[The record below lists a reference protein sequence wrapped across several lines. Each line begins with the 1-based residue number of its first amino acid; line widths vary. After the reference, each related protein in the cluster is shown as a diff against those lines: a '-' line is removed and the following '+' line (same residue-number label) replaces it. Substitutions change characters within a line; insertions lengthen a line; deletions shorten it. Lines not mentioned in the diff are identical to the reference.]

1 MNTEGLQS
9 GNGVTLTA
17 AQTMGWLHDTA
28 AGIVDRSA
36 VADGYPLSGYRQ
48 FPGERRDAQNS
59 IQGMLHFSTS
69 HRNVVSG
76 IGTIVT
82 GTGDCT
88 NRRHRACSRG
98 GLVIGFV
105 EP

>member
-1 MNTEGLQS
+1 
-9 GNGVTLTA
+9 
-17 AQTMGWLHDTA
+17 
-28 AGIVDRSA
+28 
-36 VADGYPLSGYRQ
+36 
-48 FPGERRDAQNS
+48 
-59 IQGMLHFSTS
+59 MLHFSTS